1 MITYNYLL
9 QTMAQFNK
17 LLTINFSS
25 FKLSR
30 NLMLLK
36 KKIDSELAIYIELE
50 KKVIDKYA
58 KKDENGNAVI
68 SSDGIVE
75 FDNDE
80 NKNAYIKE
88 VTELKNTTLD
98 GFEKVSIFEDNF
110 RDKKDIPAPSDMLV
124 LEELINW
131 E

>member
-36 KKIDSELAIYIELE
+36 KKQPPHLRNGKPEGRHRGLLRDLVSRLDSHRGRGGDGGLSRELYFARHTR
-50 KKVIDKYA
+50 A
-58 KKDENGNAVI
+58 RG
-68 SSDGIVE
+68 
-75 FDNDE
+75 
-80 NKNAYIKE
+80 
-88 VTELKNTTLD
+88 T
-98 GFEKVSIFEDNF
+98 
-110 RDKKDIPAPSDMLV
+110 P
-124 LEELINW
+124 
-131 E
+131 

>member
-17 LLTINFSS
+17 LLTINFSI

-50 KKVIDKYA
+50 KKVIDRYA

-68 SSDGIVE
+68 SADGIVE

-80 NKNAYIKE
+80 NKDAYIKE
-88 VTELKNTTLD
+88 VTELKNTPLE
-98 GFEKVSIFEDNF
+98 GFEKVSIFGDNF
-110 RDKKDIPAPSDMLV
+110 KDKKDIPAPSDMLV